1 MNRTHINIKIPNI
14 LSMELVTSITYE
26 CDYVL
31 ISNEEY
37 NLFGYGDTLEDAIDM
52 FEDDLHH
59 LKEDLFEGRINKNNT
74 NIKQIRAL
82 TKLFR
87 DTR

>member
-1 MNRTHINIKIPNI
+1 
-14 LSMELVTSITYE
+14 MELVTSITYE

-37 NLFGYGDTLEDAIDM
+37 NLFGYGDTLEDAINM
-52 FEDDLHH
+52 LEDDLRH
-59 LKEDLFEGRINKNNT
+59 LKEDLLEGRINENNT

-87 DTR
+87 DTG

>member
-1 MNRTHINIKIPNI
+1 MSDLIIKIPNI
-14 LSMELVTSITYE
+14 LSMELVTSVTYE

-37 NLFGYGDTLEDAIDM
+37 NLFGYGDTLEDAINM
-52 FEDDLHH
+52 FEDGLHY
-59 LKEDLFEGRINKNNT
+59 LKEDLLEGRINENNT

-82 TKLFR
+82 RKLFR
-87 DTR
+87 DTC